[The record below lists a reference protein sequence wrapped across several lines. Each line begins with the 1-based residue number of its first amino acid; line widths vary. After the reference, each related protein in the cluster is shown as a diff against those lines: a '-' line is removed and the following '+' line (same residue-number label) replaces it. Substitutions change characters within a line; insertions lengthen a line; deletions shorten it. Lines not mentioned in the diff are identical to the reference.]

1 MAKIGKKQEEKK
13 EGEEAKE
20 IVLDEIDQ
28 RWEIKSLIGQGTYGA
43 VYKAFDKKLNCMV
56 ALKKTKFLR
65 IGEGMPGYAIKEIN
79 ILKQLN
85 HPSVVKL
92 IDVVNDGL
100 KGEKLYLVFE
110 YCNMDINHHLNS

>member
-1 MAKIGKKQEEKK
+1 LAKIVKKPEGKK
-13 EGEEAKE
+13 EGEVINE

-28 RWEIKSLIGQGTYGA
+28 RWEIHSLIGQGTYGA

-65 IGEGMPGYAIKEIN
+65 IGEGMPGYALKEIN

-85 HPSVVKL
+85 HPSVVRL
-92 IDVVNDGL
+92 LDVVNDGL

-110 YCNMDINHHLNS
+110 HCNMDINHHLNS